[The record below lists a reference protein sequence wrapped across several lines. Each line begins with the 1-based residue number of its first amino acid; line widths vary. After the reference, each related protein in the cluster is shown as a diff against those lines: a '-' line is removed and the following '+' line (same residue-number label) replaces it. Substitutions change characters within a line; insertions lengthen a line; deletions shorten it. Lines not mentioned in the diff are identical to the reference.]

1 MSKPITLTT
10 SERDL
15 FIIVILS
22 LWLKGCSGNFIF
34 LFNQPA
40 VKVTVTLLW
49 SKCNYMY
56 KEDQLVKQEVMEVLT
71 ITHYKVRNKAMK
83 HVQLLFITLLKH
95 SKIKFPLAAIIQI
108 SRSVNK
114 KNPESITCK
123 TLPIIDSL
131 S

>member
-10 SERDL
+10 SGRDL

-22 LWLKGCSGNFIF
+22 LWLKGCSANFIF

-40 VKVTVTLLW
+40 VKVTVTFHW

-56 KEDQLVKQEVMEVLT
+56 KEDQLVKQEVLT

-95 SKIKFPLAAIIQI
+95 SKKKFPLAAIIQI